1 MIPLAEALQTIDEQL
16 SGIRLPA
23 TTVATQDA
31 YNRVLAVNQTS
42 RLDLPPFNKSA
53 MDGYAVMGD
62 ERDTYTL
69 VETVAAG
76 DTPQTT
82 LSPGEAVAVM
92 TGAAV
97 PEGAEKIILVEH
109 TERDSDTI
117 HVHRHPSRSNIC
129 IRGEDTAA
137 GDVILP
143 AGTRLSPHDIAN
155 LISCG
160 VTEVEVVRKPRIAI
174 ICTGEE
180 IVDDP
185 EKLQPG
191 KIMNANGPSLRS
203 LSEANGLEVVTDV
216 SVGDEREVIADAI
229 KQALTQ
235 ADIVVLSGGVSM
247 GEFDFVIE
255 AMEDSGLTVHF
266 TRVAVKPGKPMTF
279 ASGGQ
284 KAVFGLPGNPVSVYL
299 TFHLHVLRAARLMS
313 GAQPDLRQLSVPLAC
328 KFTRK
333 KGGRRGYIPGRIDH
347 QMRLWPVEYHGSA
360 HLLALSDADG
370 FFSIPEGVTELPAGE
385 RVDFLPLLMRLP

>member
-1 MIPLAEALQTIDEQL
+1 MIPLAEAFAIIDEQL
-16 SGIRLPA
+16 SGVRLPA
-23 TTVATQDA
+23 ETVATQDA
-31 YNRVLAVNQTS
+31 CNRVLAVDQTS

-76 DTPQTT
+76 ETPQTA

-97 PEGAEKIILVEH
+97 PEGSEKIILVEH
-109 TERDSDTI
+109 TDRDGDTI
-117 HVHRHPSRSNIC
+117 RVHRHPSRSNIC
-129 IRGEDTAA
+129 IRGEDIAA
-137 GDVILP
+137 TDTVLP
-143 AGTRLSPHDIAN
+143 AGTRLAPHDIAN

-160 VTEVEVVRKPRIAI
+160 VTEVGVVQKPRVAV
-174 ICTGEE
+174 ICTGNE

-185 EKLQPG
+185 EELKPG
-191 KIMNANGPSLRS
+191 RIMNANGPSLHA
-203 LSEANGLEVVTDV
+203 LSEANGLEVVSAV
-216 SVGDEREVIADAI
+216 SVGDERDVIGDAI
-229 KQALTQ
+229 EKALTQ

-255 AMEDSGLTVHF
+255 AMEDAELTVHF

-313 GAQPDLRQLSVPLAC
+313 GAKPDLHQLSVPLAC
-328 KFTRK
+328 EFTRK
-333 KGGRRGYIPGRIDH
+333 KGGRRGYTPGRIDH

-370 FFSIPEGVTELPAGE
+370 FFAIPQGVTELPAGE